1 MEKVRRN
8 IKEPTHVL
16 TTNFDAMG
24 KLECPVCQTGTFG
37 FYSAKMINIFKWR
50 QTLYI
55 SQVGLCGHVFLVMHM
70 FFGQF
75 G

>member
-1 MEKVRRN
+1 VS
-8 IKEPTHVL
+8 
-16 TTNFDAMG
+16 
-24 KLECPVCQTGTFG
+24 VCQTGTFG

-55 SQVGLCGHVFLVMHM
+55 SHVGLCGHVFLVMHM